1 MDRCWIW
8 LSIAG
13 TLVTGNGGGQPS
25 EAEAESRAGG
35 TDEQIARWI
44 KIQIGG

>member
-1 MDRCWIW
+1 MLDMAFNRWPSGDW
-8 LSIAG
+8 ER
-13 TLVTGNGGGQPS
+13 GGQPS
-25 EAEAESRAGG
+25 EAEAESRAGE